1 MFKILAV
8 DDDILNLELIKA
20 IFEEEKDIKVLFAKN
35 GKEALNI
42 LEKED
47 IDLILLDLAMP
58 VLNGFDL
65 LKIIRK
71 EKKLE
76 TLPIIVITANS
87 DEKLKCLK
95 LGAND
100 FLSKPIEP
108 TELKLRVRNY
118 LKLRE
123 YEKRLKNINK
133 YLEEEVQ
140 KRTYA
145 LKEALKRLEEALKFA
160 KETELAISR
169 ILGKAAEFRDIETGN
184 HIIRM
189 SKYCEI
195 IARNYGLSKKE
206 QELILYA
213 SPLHDVGKIG
223 IPDEILLKPGR
234 LTEEEFEIIKKH
246 TIIGAKILEGFE
258 RYPIVKYG
266 KIIALEH
273 HERWDGKGYPYGKRG
288 EEIHIFSRIAAI
300 ADVFDA
306 LTSPRIYKPPFPL
319 EKAINIIKEEKG
331 KAFDP
336 TLVDVFLDS
345 LDEIK
350 EVKKKYEDKNLDFK
364 DNIIYQ
370 YLFSKG
376 KFKNV
381 LLENLNLK
389 NKDKTTQES

>member
-389 NKDKTTQES
+389 NKDKKTQES